1 MYVCDWSTLN
11 ELIIIYRLCFFKN
24 QTKFQKQNVLAL
36 ERRLELWEN
45 GNIIELL
52 NEGESITNW

>member
-11 ELIIIYRLCFFKN
+11 KLIIIYRLCFFKN
-24 QTKFQKQNVLAL
+24 ETKIQKQNVLAL

>member
-24 QTKFQKQNVLAL
+24 QTKLQKQNVLPL